1 MSDKVEL
8 KELRIVLDAGAT
20 NAYEVM
26 VARMKE
32 EVSTIKVQPS
42 QFVSFLVADFLAAHF
57 EKDKAV
63 LIAEFFDSD
72 GFHEAARRKA
82 KGSENY
88 EDQMDAAIQEARRI
102 KDKKRGKA
110 VRKGRHT
117 SKESEALTP

>member
-20 NAYEVM
+20 NAYEAM

-88 EDQMDAAIQEARRI
+88 EDQMDAAIQEARKI
-102 KDKKRGKA
+102 KDRKRGKV
-110 VRKGRHT
+110 VRKGRQP
-117 SKESEALTP
+117 SKESEAMTP

>member
-1 MSDKVEL
+1 MSDKVES
-8 KELRIVLDAGAT
+8 KELRVVLDAGAT
-20 NAYEVM
+20 NAYEAM

-42 QFVSFLVADFLAAHF
+42 QFVSFLVADFMAAHF

-63 LIAEFFDSD
+63 FIAEFFDSD

-102 KDKKRGKA
+102 KDKKRNKV
-110 VRKGRHT
+110 VRKGRQA